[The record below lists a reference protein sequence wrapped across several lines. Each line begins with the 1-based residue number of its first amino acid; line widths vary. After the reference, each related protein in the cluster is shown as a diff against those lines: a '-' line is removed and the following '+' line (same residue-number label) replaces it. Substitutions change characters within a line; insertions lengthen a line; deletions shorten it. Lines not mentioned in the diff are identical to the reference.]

1 MKKSRIIVPAMAV
14 IAFSTAASIAGS
26 VAWFTASRT
35 VTISGGSYAVVKT
48 TTNLTAELSA
58 GIATSVNLSDA
69 SKIDFSGKLT
79 DSSFNHDLT
88 SGKKFYIP
96 NGAGDAIAREVTLA
110 EAEADAEHDYE
121 NTMVRGVIPQEA
133 PAADIVVYTA
143 ATFKIKFT
151 MDFGSGSP
159 DVALFLNCAASK
171 SKFTTDGTALTA
183 KGFRMAF
190 VPTAIDSVSESV
202 GYSKVLAGLQTEF
215 DPEDSSKRNIKYVS
229 GMGNISGTAYG
240 AGELMDANYHTALPA
255 SPVATATATARNDY
269 LGTFKN
275 NASLKASIT
284 FTVVAW
290 FEGTDPEIKNRNLA
304 TEYQTVAASL
314 VFDAIDLA

>member
-35 VTISGGSYAVVKT
+35 VTISGGTYAVVKT

-58 GIATSVNLSDA
+58 GIGTAVNATDGT
-69 SKIDFSGKLT
+69 KIDFSGKLT
-79 DSSFNHDLT
+79 DASFNHDLT
-88 SGKKFYIP
+88 SGKKFYVP
-96 NGAGDAIAREVTLA
+96 NGAGTAIEKEITLA
-110 EAEADAEHDYE
+110 DAEADP
-121 NTMVRGVIPQEA
+121 TKMVRATIHETSGDVT
-133 PAADIVVYTA
+133 VYTA
-143 ATFKIKFT
+143 ATFKITFK

-159 DVALFLNCAASK
+159 NVALFLNCGVNK
-171 SKFTTDGTALTA
+171 SKFATDGTAYTA

-190 VPTAIDSVSESV
+190 VPTATDSTSGSV
-202 GYSKVLAGLQTEF
+202 GVSKVLAGLQSELD
-215 DPEDSSKRNIKYVS
+215 DPAAESPVTQIKYVS
-229 GMGNISGTAYG
+229 GVDNFSGTEYAPG
-240 AGELMDANYHTALPA
+240 TLMDSTYVGSAGAALPS
-255 SPVATATATARNDY
+255 SPVASATATARKDY

-275 NASLKASIT
+275 NTSLKASIT

-290 FEGTDPEIKNRNLA
+290 FEGTDPEIKNRDLA
-304 TEYQTVAASL
+304 SQYQAVASTL